1 MRKRG
6 GQIGNTNGARPH
18 IWTDAIRWALAQKD
32 EKGRKRLRQAAI
44 ALIQQAE
51 AGNVPALKELGDRLE
66 GKAIQA
72 IEAEVS
78 GNITVEVVK
87 FADKTTR

>member
-1 MRKRG
+1 MPAGPPK
-6 GQIGNTNGARPH
+6 GNQNAKKAR
-18 IWTDAIRWALAQKD
+18 IWSDAIHWALAQKD
-32 EKGRKRLRQAAI
+32 EKGSKRIRKAAL
-44 ALIQQAE
+44 ALVSEAE
-51 AGNVPALKELGDRLE
+51 SGNVPALKELGDRLE

-87 FADKTTR
+87 FSK